1 MYYHNVEDVR
11 IEDYFDKNFFE
22 EDFYDL
28 RIMMLFFENKAE
40 LSFFNFYKIYQV
52 ANREDL
58 KKFKKSID
66 K

>member
-28 RIMMLFFENKAE
+28 RIMMLFFKNKAE